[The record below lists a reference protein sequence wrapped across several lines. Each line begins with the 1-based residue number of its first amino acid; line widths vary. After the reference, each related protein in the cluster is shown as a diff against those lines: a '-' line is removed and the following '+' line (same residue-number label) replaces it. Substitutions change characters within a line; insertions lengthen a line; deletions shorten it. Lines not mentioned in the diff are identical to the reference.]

1 MGPGFVIVGKILSQ
15 GSAQRGFADDDHM
28 VQTLAANR
36 ADHALHVGSLPRRPG
51 SRQHLFDLQ
60 IGDLLAEIRAEDL
73 VAIAQQIPG
82 SDPQVDSFRVLNLW
96 AGG

>member
-1 MGPGFVIVGKILSQ
+1 
-15 GSAQRGFADDDHM
+15 
-28 VQTLAANR
+28 
-36 ADHALHVGSLPRRPG
+36 
-51 SRQHLFDLQ
+51 
-60 IGDLLAEIRAEDL
+60 LLAEIRAEDL